1 MINDKNYFCE
11 TYNNYFCNFFF
22 TIIKFSVLAS
32 ENKILLKVN
41 NELITTIDILNEINY
56 LKSINKNINNL
67 ENKKIIE
74 IARNSLIKDKI
85 KKITLIPIV
94 KKIEISDDDFKRI
107 LISNYSNTGFTKIE
121 EISQHLKKYN
131 IKPELIR
138 NKMTINAIWSQFIYD
153 KYSKNIKIDIDKL
166 KQDIQKNESQTEYL
180 LSEIVF
186 DLKEKQTIN
195 EKFNIIKNAIEKNG
209 FENTALIYS
218 ISETSTSGGNI
229 GWVSENSINKKILKK
244 ITEIN
249 INNFTKPL
257 VIPGGYLIL
266 KVNEKRITK
275 KDIKLED
282 ELKKIIQI
290 KTNEQLNQFSNIFL
304 NKIKK
309 DIIIN
314 EL

>member
-1 MINDKNYFCE
+1 MIRVISVKLIVTIFII
-11 TYNNYFCNFFF
+11 FFS

-32 ENKILLKVN
+32 ENKILLKIN

-56 LKSINKNINNL
+56 LKTINEDINSLGN
-67 ENKKIIE
+67 EKIIE

-85 KKITLIPIV
+85 KKIALIPIV
-94 KKIEISDDDFKRI
+94 KKFEINDDDFKRI
-107 LISNYSNTGFTKIE
+107 LISTYANRGFTKIE
-121 EISQHLKKYN
+121 EITLHLQEYN
-131 IKPELIR
+131 VKPELIR
-138 NKMTINAIWSQFIYD
+138 DKMTVNAIWSQFIYD
-153 KYSKNIKIDIDKL
+153 KYSKNVKIDTDKL
-166 KQDIQKNESQTEYL
+166 KQDIQENDSQTEYL

-186 DLKEKQTIN
+186 DLKERQTIN
-195 EKFNIIKNAIEKNG
+195 EKFNIIKNAILKNG

-229 GWVSENSINKKILKK
+229 GWVSENSINKKILKE

-249 INNFTKPL
+249 INTFTKPL

-266 KVNEKRITK
+266 KVREKRVTE

-309 DIIIN
+309 DIVIN
-314 EL
+314 EP

>member
-1 MINDKNYFCE
+1 MK
-11 TYNNYFCNFFF
+11 
-22 TIIKFSVLAS
+22 TISIRFIVTVFVILFSTVIKFSVLAS

-85 KKITLIPIV
+85 KKIALKTIV
-94 KKIEISDDDFKRI
+94 KKMEISDDDFKRI
-107 LISNYSNTGFTKIE
+107 LISNYSNTGFTKIDEIFKHIE
-121 EISQHLKKYN
+121 EYN
-131 IKPELIR
+131 VKPELIR
-138 NKMTINAIWSQFIYD
+138 NKMTVNAIWSQFIYN
-153 KYSKNIKIDIDKL
+153 KYSKNIKIDTNKL
-166 KQDIQKNESQTEYL
+166 KQNIQRNESQTEYL

-186 DLKEKQTIN
+186 DLEKNQTIN

-209 FENTALIYS
+209 FENTALVYS

-244 ITEIN
+244 IKEIN

-266 KVNEKRITK
+266 KVSEKRITEK
-275 KDIKLED
+275 NTKLED
-282 ELKKIIQI
+282 ELKKIIEI
-290 KTNEQLNQFSNIFL
+290 KTNEQLNQFSNLFL
-304 NKIKK
+304 NKVKK

>member
-1 MINDKNYFCE
+1 MRIISVRLIVTIFVI
-11 TYNNYFCNFFF
+11 FFS
-22 TIIKFSVLAS
+22 TVIKFSVLAN

-67 ENKKIIE
+67 ENRKIIE

-85 KKITLIPIV
+85 KKIALKTIV
-94 KKIEISDDDFKRI
+94 KKMEISDDDFKRI
-107 LISNYSNTGFTKIE
+107 LISNYSNTGFTKID
-121 EISQHLKKYN
+121 EIFKHIDEYN
-131 IKPELIR
+131 VKPELIR
-138 NKMTINAIWSQFIYD
+138 NKMTVNAIWSQFIYN
-153 KYSKNIKIDIDKL
+153 KYSKNIKIDTNKL
-166 KQDIQKNESQTEYL
+166 RQNIQRNENQTEYL

-186 DLKEKQTIN
+186 DLEKKQTID

-209 FENTALIYS
+209 FENTALVYS

-229 GWVSENSINKKILKK
+229 GWVSENSVNKKILKK

-266 KVNEKRITK
+266 KVNEKRITEK
-275 KDIKLED
+275 NIKLED
-282 ELKKIIQI
+282 ELKKIIEI
-290 KTNEQLNQFSNIFL
+290 KTNEQLNQFSNLFL
-304 NKIKK
+304 NKVKK

>member
-1 MINDKNYFCE
+1 MIRVISVKLIVTIFII
-11 TYNNYFCNFFF
+11 FFS

-32 ENKILLKVN
+32 ENKILLKIN

-56 LKSINKNINNL
+56 LKTINEDINSLGN
-67 ENKKIIE
+67 EKIIE

-85 KKITLIPIV
+85 KKIALIPIV
-94 KKIEISDDDFKRI
+94 KKFEINDDDFKRI
-107 LISNYSNTGFTKIE
+107 LISTYANRGFTKIE
-121 EISQHLKKYN
+121 EITLHLQEYN
-131 IKPELIR
+131 VKPELIR
-138 NKMTINAIWSQFIYD
+138 DKMTVNAIWSQFIYD
-153 KYSKNIKIDIDKL
+153 KYSKNVKIDTDKL
-166 KQDIQKNESQTEYL
+166 KQDIQENDSQTEYL

-186 DLKEKQTIN
+186 DLKERQTIT
-195 EKFNIIKNAIEKNG
+195 EKFNIIKNAILKNG

-229 GWVSENSINKKILKK
+229 GWVSENSINKKILKE

-249 INNFTKPL
+249 INTFTKPL

-266 KVNEKRITK
+266 KVREKRVTE

-309 DIIIN
+309 DIVIN
-314 EL
+314 EP

>member
-1 MINDKNYFCE
+1 M
-11 TYNNYFCNFFF
+11 
-22 TIIKFSVLAS
+22 
-32 ENKILLKVN
+32 
-41 NELITTIDILNEINY
+41 
-56 LKSINKNINNL
+56 
-67 ENKKIIE
+67 
-74 IARNSLIKDKI
+74 
-85 KKITLIPIV
+85 
-94 KKIEISDDDFKRI
+94 EISDDDFKRI
-107 LISNYSNTGFTKIE
+107 LISNYSNTGFTKIK
-121 EISQHLKKYN
+121 EISQHLKDYN
-131 IKPELIR
+131 INFELIR

-166 KQDIQKNESQTEYL
+166 RQDIQKNESQTEYL

-186 DLKEKQTIN
+186 DLKEKQTLN
-195 EKFNIIKNAIEKNG
+195 EKFNIIKNAIEENG
-209 FENTALIYS
+209 FANTALIYS

-229 GWVSENSINKKILKK
+229 GWVSENSINKKILNK
-244 ITEIN
+244 IMEIN
-249 INNFTKPL
+249 ISNFTEPL

-282 ELKKIIQI
+282 ELKKTIEI
-290 KTNEQLNQFSNIFL
+290 KTNKQLNQFSNIFL

>member
-1 MINDKNYFCE
+1 MIKIISVKLTF
-11 TYNNYFCNFFF
+11 TLFVIFFS

-56 LKSINKNINNL
+56 LKSINEDINNL

-74 IARNSLIKDKI
+74 IAKNSLIKDKI
-85 KKITLIPIV
+85 KKIVLMPII
-94 KKIEISDDDFKRI
+94 KKMEISDDDFKRI
-107 LISNYSNTGFTKIE
+107 LISNYSNTGFTKID
-121 EISQHLKKYN
+121 EISQHLEKYN
-131 IKPELIR
+131 IKPKLIR

-166 KQDIQKNESQTEYL
+166 RQDILTNESQTEYL

-195 EKFNIIKNAIEKNG
+195 EKFNIIKNAIKENG
-209 FENTALIYS
+209 FANSALIYS
-218 ISETSTSGGNI
+218 ISETSSSGGNI

-244 ITEIN
+244 IMKID
-249 INNFTKPL
+249 INNFTEPL

-266 KVNEKRITK
+266 KVNEKRIAK
-275 KDIKLED
+275 KDIRLED
-282 ELKKIIQI
+282 ELKKIIEI
-290 KTNEQLNQFSNIFL
+290 KTNKQLNQFSNIFL
-304 NKIKK
+304 SKIKK

>member
-1 MINDKNYFCE
+1 MMRIISVRLIVTIFVI
-11 TYNNYFCNFFF
+11 FFS
-22 TIIKFSVLAS
+22 TVIKFSVLAN

-85 KKITLIPIV
+85 KKIALKTIV

-107 LISNYSNTGFTKIE
+107 LISNYSNTGFTKIDEIFKHIE
-121 EISQHLKKYN
+121 EYN
-131 IKPELIR
+131 VKPELIR
-138 NKMTINAIWSQFIYD
+138 NKMTVNAIWSQFIYN
-153 KYSKNIKIDIDKL
+153 KYSKNIKIDTNKL
-166 KQDIQKNESQTEYL
+166 RQDIQRNESQTEYH

-186 DLKEKQTIN
+186 NLEKKQTIN

-229 GWVSENSINKKILKK
+229 GWVSENSVNKKILKK

-266 KVNEKRITK
+266 KVNEKRITEK
-275 KDIKLED
+275 NIKLED
-282 ELKKIIQI
+282 ELKKIIEI
-290 KTNEQLNQFSNIFL
+290 KTNEQLNQFSNLFL
-304 NKIKK
+304 NKVKK

>member
-1 MINDKNYFCE
+1 MMRIISIRFIVIIFIILFS
-11 TYNNYFCNFFF
+11 TV
-22 TIIKFSVLAS
+22 IKFSVLAS

-85 KKITLIPIV
+85 KKIALKTIV
-94 KKIEISDDDFKRI
+94 KKMEISDDDFKRI
-107 LISNYSNTGFTKIE
+107 LISNYSNTGFTKIDEIFKHIE
-121 EISQHLKKYN
+121 EYN
-131 IKPELIR
+131 VKLELIR
-138 NKMTINAIWSQFIYD
+138 NKMTVNAIWSQFIYN
-153 KYSKNIKIDIDKL
+153 KYSKNIKIDTNKL
-166 KQDIQKNESQTEYL
+166 RQDIQRNESQTEYL

-186 DLKEKQTIN
+186 DLEKKQTIN

-229 GWVSENSINKKILKK
+229 GWVSENSVNKKILKK

-249 INNFTKPL
+249 INNFTEPL

-266 KVNEKRITK
+266 KVNEKRITEK
-275 KDIKLED
+275 NIKLED
-282 ELKKIIQI
+282 ELKKIIEI
-290 KTNEQLNQFSNIFL
+290 KTNEQLNQFSNLFL
-304 NKIKK
+304 NKVKK

>member
-1 MINDKNYFCE
+1 MIRIISVRFIIAIFVIFLSTE
-11 TYNNYFCNFFF
+11 
-22 TIIKFSVLAS
+22 IKFSVLAS

-41 NELITTIDILNEINY
+41 NELITSIDILNEINY
-56 LKSINKNINNL
+56 LKSINKDIDNL

-74 IARNSLIKDKI
+74 IARNSLIKYKI
-85 KKITLIPIV
+85 KKITLMPIV
-94 KKIEISDDDFKRI
+94 KKMEISDDDFKRV
-107 LISNYSNTGFTKIE
+107 LISNYSNTGFTKIDE
-121 EISQHLKKYN
+121 VYQHLKKYN
-131 IKPELIR
+131 IKPKLIR

-153 KYSKNIKIDIDKL
+153 KYSKYIKIDIDKL
-166 KQDIQKNESQTEYL
+166 KQDIQRNEGQTEYL

-244 ITEIN
+244 IMEID
-249 INNFTKPL
+249 INNFTEPL

-266 KVNEKRITK
+266 KINEKRITK
-275 KDIKLED
+275 KDVKLED
-282 ELKKIIQI
+282 ELKKIVQI

-309 DIIIN
+309 DIVIN
-314 EL
+314 EP